1 MIRSEIFP
9 VPLLV
14 AGLNNA
20 FIERVQEKEVLDK
33 LLVNELVA
41 DVPLQ
46 IDGKIV
52 SLVNKGV
59 GKTVNVKRLLGPS
72 QPVVSFT

>member
-20 FIERVQEKEVLDK
+20 FIDRVQEKMVFER

-41 DVPLQ
+41 VVPLQ
-46 IDGKIV
+46 IEGKMV

-59 GKTVNVKRLLGPS
+59 GKTVKVKRFRFPS